1 MFNEEILKVKKL
13 LELVAIEVLIRR
25 VREHVF

>member
-13 LELVAIEVLIRR
+13 LELVAIEVLIKR